1 MVLVSTIVNSLFRY
15 MKYGALMINFNFF
28 DEWLLLKSN
37 VKNLFLNQRL
47 TRFPYLIGVL
57 FLLLEVYI
65 GNLINLL
72 GIVDSLKLTP
82 NDTFSNYFGRI
93 VLTSDYYIDEPIFFI
108 MTIVIN
114 LLGAFTLSELGKRR
128 LNDYSGSAL
137 GRCLQYIILIFNILL
152 LGFWGY
158 NQNLTDI
165 DLRVTVD
172 FYIYLFYEYIVL
184 LLLIFVPSNK
194 ESNRY
199 GLPNGKQKSGEY
211 NISYEPLYSSSGD
224 KKRED
229 YWDRIGL
236 SHSID
241 SFRTMFIN
249 KLFDYRTRAKRQ
261 ELYWGVVMFQILTN
275 ALNPILFYFYEN
287 IFNIDTAIVASLVIY
302 WIFWL
307 WYMLANI
314 SCTVRRLHDT
324 GLSGYWLVAMFIP
337 FINIYTLY
345 MTVFKPSINRVELNS
360 INE

>member
-1 MVLVSTIVNSLFRY
+1 
-15 MKYGALMINFNFF
+15 MINFNFF

-47 TRFPYLIGVL
+47 TRFPYFIGVL
-57 FLLLEVYI
+57 FLLLEAYTCNVINFLGIIDSLKFNFNETFQAYLDNI
-65 GNLINLL
+65 ILTSNYEIDKPTFLIMTIIINLL
-72 GIVDSLKLTP
+72 G
-82 NDTFSNYFGRI
+82 TF
-93 VLTSDYYIDEPIFFI
+93 
-108 MTIVIN
+108 
-114 LLGAFTLSELGKRR
+114 ALSELVKRR

-137 GRCLQYIILIFNILL
+137 GRYLQYIILIFNILL
-152 LGFWGY
+152 LGYWGY

-165 DLRVTVD
+165 DLRMTVD

-199 GLPNGKQKSGEY
+199 GLPNGKQRSGEY
-211 NISYEPLYSSSGD
+211 IITYKPIYSSSDD

-229 YWDRIGL
+229 YWDTIGL

-241 SFRTMFIN
+241 SFRSMFIN

-261 ELYWGVVMFQILTN
+261 ELYWGVFMFQIITS
-275 ALNPILFYFYEN
+275 ALNSVLFYFYEN
-287 IFNIDTAIVASLVIY
+287 IFNVETAIVASLVIY

-307 WYMLANI
+307 WYTLANI

-345 MTVFKPSINRVELNS
+345 MTVFKPSINRVELHS

>member
-1 MVLVSTIVNSLFRY
+1 
-15 MKYGALMINFNFF
+15 MINFNFL

-37 VKNLFLNQRL
+37 IKNIFLNQRL

-65 GNLINLL
+65 SNLIIFL
-72 GIVDSLKLTP
+72 GIVDSLKLSP

-93 VLTSDYYIDEPIFFI
+93 VLTSDYSIDEPIFFI
-108 MTIVIN
+108 MTIGIN

-128 LNDYSGSAL
+128 LNDYSGSAI

-152 LGFWGY
+152 LGYWGY
-158 NQNLTDI
+158 NQSLTDI
-165 DLRVTVD
+165 DIRVTAD

-184 LLLIFVPSNK
+184 LLLIFVPSSKVANQ
-194 ESNRY
+194 Y
-199 GLPNGKQKSGEY
+199 GLPNGKQRSGEY
-211 NISYEPLYSSSGD
+211 IITYKPIYSSSDD

-229 YWDRIGL
+229 YWDTIGL

-241 SFRTMFIN
+241 SFRSMFIN

-261 ELYWGVVMFQILTN
+261 ELYWGVFMFQIITS
-275 ALNPILFYFYEN
+275 ALNSVLFYFYEN
-287 IFNIDTAIVASLVIY
+287 IFNVETAIVASLVIY
-302 WIFWL
+302 WIFWI
-307 WYMLANI
+307 WYTLANI

-324 GLSGYWLVAMFIP
+324 GLSAYWLIAIFIP

-345 MTVFKPSINRVELNS
+345 MTVFKPSINSVELNS

>member
-1 MVLVSTIVNSLFRY
+1 
-15 MKYGALMINFNFF
+15 MINFNFL

-65 GNLINLL
+65 GNLIIFL

-93 VLTSDYYIDEPIFFI
+93 VLTSDYEPIFFI

-114 LLGAFTLSELGKRR
+114 LLGAFMLSELGKRR
-128 LNDYSGSAL
+128 LNDYSGSAI

-152 LGFWGY
+152 LGYWGY
-158 NQNLTDI
+158 NQSLTDI
-165 DLRVTVD
+165 DIRVTAD

-184 LLLIFVPSNK
+184 LLLIFVPSSKVANQ
-194 ESNRY
+194 Y
-199 GLPNGKQKSGEY
+199 GLPNGKQRSGEY
-211 NISYEPLYSSSGD
+211 IITYKPIYSSSDD

-229 YWDRIGL
+229 YWDIIGL

-241 SFRTMFIN
+241 SFRSMFIN

-261 ELYWGVVMFQILTN
+261 ELYWGVFMFQIITS
-275 ALNPILFYFYEN
+275 ALNSVLFYFYEN
-287 IFNIDTAIVASLVIY
+287 IFNVETAIVASLVIY
-302 WIFWL
+302 WIFWI

-324 GLSGYWLVAMFIP
+324 GLSAYWLIAIFIP

-345 MTVFKPSINRVELNS
+345 MTVFKPSINSVELNS

>member
-47 TRFPYLIGVL
+47 TRFPYFIGVL
-57 FLLLEVYI
+57 FLLLEAYTCNVINFLGIIDSLKFNFNETFQAYFDNI
-65 GNLINLL
+65 ILTSNYEIDKPTFLIMTIIINLL
-72 GIVDSLKLTP
+72 G
-82 NDTFSNYFGRI
+82 TF
-93 VLTSDYYIDEPIFFI
+93 
-108 MTIVIN
+108 
-114 LLGAFTLSELGKRR
+114 ALSELVKRR

-137 GRCLQYIILIFNILL
+137 GRYLQYIILIFNILL
-152 LGFWGY
+152 LGYWGY

-165 DLRVTVD
+165 DLRMTVD

-184 LLLIFVPSNK
+184 LLLIFVPSNQK
-194 ESNRY
+194 SNRY
-199 GLPNGKQKSGEY
+199 GMPNGKQKSGEY
-211 NISYEPLYSSSGD
+211 IISYEPLYSSSDD

-229 YWDRIGL
+229 YWDTIGL

-241 SFRTMFIN
+241 SFRSMFIN

-261 ELYWGVVMFQILTN
+261 ELYWGVFMFQIITS
-275 ALNPILFYFYEN
+275 ALNSVLFYFYEN
-287 IFNIDTAIVASLVIY
+287 IFNVETAIVASLVIY
-302 WIFWL
+302 WIFWI
-307 WYMLANI
+307 WYTLANI

-324 GLSGYWLVAMFIP
+324 GLSAYWLIAIFIP

-345 MTVFKPSINRVELNS
+345 MTVFKPSINSVELNS

>member
-1 MVLVSTIVNSLFRY
+1 
-15 MKYGALMINFNFF
+15 MINFNFL

-65 GNLINLL
+65 SNLINIL
-72 GIVDSLKLTP
+72 GVIDSLKFSFNETFQAYFDNIILT
-82 NDTFSNYFGRI
+82 SNYE
-93 VLTSDYYIDEPIFFI
+93 IDKPTFII
-108 MTIVIN
+108 MTIIIN
-114 LLGAFTLSELGKRR
+114 LLGAFALSELVKRR
-128 LNDYSGSAL
+128 LNDYSDSTL

-152 LGFWGY
+152 LGYLGY
-158 NQNLTDI
+158 NQSLTDI

-172 FYIYLFYEYIVL
+172 FYIYLFYEYIVF

-194 ESNRY
+194 ESNHY
-199 GLPNGKQKSGEY
+199 GLPNGKQKSEEY
-211 NISYEPLYSSSGD
+211 IITYEPIYSSSDD

-261 ELYWGVVMFQILTN
+261 ELYWGVFMFQIITN
-275 ALNPILFYFYEN
+275 ALNPVLFYFYEN
-287 IFNIDTAIVASLVIY
+287 IFNIDTAVVASLVIY

-337 FINIYTLY
+337 FINVYTLY
-345 MTVFKPSINRVELNS
+345 MTVFKPSIHSVELND

>member
-1 MVLVSTIVNSLFRY
+1 
-15 MKYGALMINFNFF
+15 MINFKFF
-28 DEWLLLKSN
+28 DEWLLLKHN
-37 VKNLFLNQRL
+37 IRNLFINQRL
-47 TRFPYLIGVL
+47 TRFSYFVGLIFL
-57 FLLLEVYI
+57 FIEIYF

-72 GIVDSLKLTP
+72 GIIGSLKF
-82 NDTFSNYFGRI
+82 NFNETFQEYFDDVIFSSNYK
-93 VLTSDYYIDEPIFFI
+93 IDEPMFI
-108 MTIVIN
+108 IIIVIFN
-114 LLGAFTLSELGKRR
+114 VIGAYVLSELVKRR
-128 LNDYSGSAL
+128 LNDYSNTRIG
-137 GRCLQYIILIFNILL
+137 QYIQCCILAFNIGILCY
-152 LGFWGY
+152 WGY
-158 NQNLTDI
+158 NQSFDHIDISVTFNLYSY
-165 DLRVTVD
+165 
-172 FYIYLFYEYIVL
+172 FFYEHILTLLLVL
-184 LLLIFVPSNK
+184 LPSNK
-194 ESNRY
+194 KENIHGLSN
-199 GLPNGKQKSGEY
+199 GNQKSDDY
-211 NISYEPLYSSSGD
+211 IIFFEPFYSPS
-224 KKRED
+224 KITEKED
-229 YWDRIGL
+229 YWDAIGL

-241 SFRTMFIN
+241 SFKSMFIN

-345 MTVFKPSINRVELNS
+345 MTVFKPSIKGVELNS

>member
-1 MVLVSTIVNSLFRY
+1 MVLVSTVDNTLFRY

-28 DEWLLLKSN
+28 DEWLLFKSN

-47 TRFPYLIGVL
+47 TRFPYFIGVL
-57 FLLLEVYI
+57 FLLLEAYTCNV
-65 GNLINLL
+65 INFL
-72 GIVDSLKLTP
+72 GIIDSLKFNFNETFQAYFDNIILT
-82 NDTFSNYFGRI
+82 SNYE
-93 VLTSDYYIDEPIFFI
+93 IDKPTFLI
-108 MTIVIN
+108 MTIIIN
-114 LLGAFTLSELGKRR
+114 LLGAFALSELVKRR

-137 GRCLQYIILIFNILL
+137 GRYLQYIILIFNILL
-152 LGFWGY
+152 LGYWGY

-165 DLRVTVD
+165 DLRMTVD
-172 FYIYLFYEYIVL
+172 FYMYLFYEYIVL
-184 LLLIFVPSNK
+184 LLLIFVPSNQK
-194 ESNRY
+194 SNRY

-211 NISYEPLYSSSGD
+211 VISYDPLYSSNDD

-229 YWDRIGL
+229 YWDTIGL

-261 ELYWGVVMFQILTN
+261 ELYWGVFMFQIITY
-275 ALNPILFYFYEN
+275 ALNPVLFYFYEN
-287 IFNIDTAIVASLVIY
+287 IFNIDTAILASLVIY

>member
-65 GNLINLL
+65 SNLIIFL
-72 GIVDSLKLTP
+72 GIVDSLKLIP

-93 VLTSDYYIDEPIFFI
+93 VLTSDYSIDEPIFFI

-128 LNDYSGSAL
+128 LNDYSGSTL
-137 GRCLQYIILIFNILL
+137 GRCLQYIVLIFNILL
-152 LGFWGY
+152 LGYWGY

-165 DLRVTVD
+165 DLRMTVD

-184 LLLIFVPSNK
+184 LLLIFVPSNQK
-194 ESNRY
+194 SNRY
-199 GLPNGKQKSGEY
+199 GMPNGKQKSGEY
-211 NISYEPLYSSSGD
+211 IISYEPLYSSSGD

-261 ELYWGVVMFQILTN
+261 ELYWGVFMFQIITY

-287 IFNIDTAIVASLVIY
+287 FFNIDTAIVTSLVIY

>member
-1 MVLVSTIVNSLFRY
+1 
-15 MKYGALMINFNFF
+15 MINFNFF

-37 VKNLFLNQRL
+37 IKNLFLNQRL
-47 TRFPYLIGVL
+47 TRFSYLIGVL
-57 FLLLEVYI
+57 FLLLEVYTCNVI
-65 GNLINLL
+65 NFLGIIDSLKFNFNETFQAYFDNIILTSNYEIDKPTFLIMTIIINLL
-72 GIVDSLKLTP
+72 G
-82 NDTFSNYFGRI
+82 TF
-93 VLTSDYYIDEPIFFI
+93 
-108 MTIVIN
+108 
-114 LLGAFTLSELGKRR
+114 ALSELVKRR

-137 GRCLQYIILIFNILL
+137 GRYLQYIILIFNILL
-152 LGFWGY
+152 LGYWGY

-165 DLRVTVD
+165 DLRMTVD

-184 LLLIFVPSNK
+184 LLLIFVPSNQK
-194 ESNRY
+194 SNRY
-199 GLPNGKQKSGEY
+199 GMPNGKQKSGEY
-211 NISYEPLYSSSGD
+211 IISYKPIYSSSGD

-229 YWDRIGL
+229 IWDTIGL

-261 ELYWGVVMFQILTN
+261 ELYWGVFMFQIITY

-324 GLSGYWLVAMFIP
+324 GLSGYWLVALFIP

-345 MTVFKPSINRVELNS
+345 MTVFKPSINVIELNS

>member
-1 MVLVSTIVNSLFRY
+1 
-15 MKYGALMINFNFF
+15 MINFKFL

-65 GNLINLL
+65 SNLINIL
-72 GIVDSLKLTP
+72 GVIDSLKFSFNETFQEYFDNIILT
-82 NDTFSNYFGRI
+82 SNYE
-93 VLTSDYYIDEPIFFI
+93 IDKPTFII
-108 MTIVIN
+108 MTIIIN
-114 LLGAFTLSELGKRR
+114 LLGAFALSELVKRR
-128 LNDYSGSAL
+128 LNDYSDSTL

-152 LGFWGY
+152 LGYWGY
-158 NQNLTDI
+158 NQSLTDI

-194 ESNRY
+194 ESNHY
-199 GLPNGKQKSGEY
+199 GWPNGKQKSGEY
-211 NISYEPLYSSSGD
+211 IITYEPIYSSSDD

-261 ELYWGVVMFQILTN
+261 ELYWGVFMFQIITN

-287 IFNIDTAIVASLVIY
+287 IFTIDTAIVASLVIY

-337 FINIYTLY
+337 FINVYTLY
-345 MTVFKPSINRVELNS
+345 MTVFKPSIHSVELNA

>member
-1 MVLVSTIVNSLFRY
+1 
-15 MKYGALMINFNFF
+15 
-28 DEWLLLKSN
+28 
-37 VKNLFLNQRL
+37 
-47 TRFPYLIGVL
+47 
-57 FLLLEVYI
+57 
-65 GNLINLL
+65 
-72 GIVDSLKLTP
+72 
-82 NDTFSNYFGRI
+82 
-93 VLTSDYYIDEPIFFI
+93 

-128 LNDYSGSAL
+128 LNDCSGSTL

-152 LGFWGY
+152 LGYWGY

-184 LLLIFVPSNK
+184 LLLIFVPSTK
-194 ESNRY
+194 ESNHH

-211 NISYEPLYSSSGD
+211 IITYESIYSSSND

-229 YWDRIGL
+229 FWDRIGL
-236 SHSID
+236 SHSMA

-249 KLFDYRTRAKRQ
+249 KLFDYRSRAKRQ
-261 ELYWGVVMFQILTN
+261 ELYWGVFMFQIITN

-287 IFNIDTAIVASLVIY
+287 IFTIDTAIVASLVIY

-314 SCTVRRLHDT
+314 SCTIRRLHDT

-337 FINIYTLY
+337 FINVYTLY
-345 MTVFKPSINRVELNS
+345 MTVFKPSIHSIELNA

>member
-1 MVLVSTIVNSLFRY
+1 
-15 MKYGALMINFNFF
+15 MINFNFL

-47 TRFPYLIGVL
+47 TRFPYFIGVL
-57 FLLLEVYI
+57 FLLLEAYTCNVINFLGIIDSLKFNFNETFQAYFDNI
-65 GNLINLL
+65 ILTSNYEIDKPTFLIMTIIINLL
-72 GIVDSLKLTP
+72 G
-82 NDTFSNYFGRI
+82 TF
-93 VLTSDYYIDEPIFFI
+93 
-108 MTIVIN
+108 
-114 LLGAFTLSELGKRR
+114 ALSELVKRR

-137 GRCLQYIILIFNILL
+137 GRYLQYIVLIFNILL
-152 LGFWGY
+152 LGYWGY

-165 DLRVTVD
+165 DLRMTVD

-184 LLLIFVPSNK
+184 LLLIFVPSNQK
-194 ESNRY
+194 SNRY

-211 NISYEPLYSSSGD
+211 VISYDPLYSSNDD

-261 ELYWGVVMFQILTN
+261 ELYWGVFMFQIITY
-275 ALNPILFYFYEN
+275 ALNPVLFYFYEN
-287 IFNIDTAIVASLVIY
+287 IFNIDTAILASLVIY

>member
-1 MVLVSTIVNSLFRY
+1 MVRVSTVVNTLFRY
-15 MKYGALMINFNFF
+15 MKYGALMINFNFL

-37 VKNLFLNQRL
+37 VKNIFLNQRL
-47 TRFPYLIGVL
+47 TRFPYLAGVA
-57 FLLLEVYI
+57 FLLLEVYFC
-65 GNLINLL
+65 NFINFL
-72 GIVDSLKLTP
+72 GIIGSLKF
-82 NDTFSNYFGRI
+82 NFNETFQEYFDNVIFTSNYI
-93 VLTSDYYIDEPIFFI
+93 IDKPTFLI
-108 MTIVIN
+108 MTIIIN
-114 LLGAFTLSELGKRR
+114 LLGAFILSELVKRR
-128 LNDYSGSAL
+128 LNDYSGSAI

-152 LGFWGY
+152 LIYWGY
-158 NQNLTDI
+158 NQSLTDI
-165 DLRVTVD
+165 DVRVTAD

-194 ESNRY
+194 VANQY
-199 GLPNGKQKSGEY
+199 GLPNGMQRSGEY
-211 NISYEPLYSSSGD
+211 IITYEPIYSSSGD

-241 SFRTMFIN
+241 SFRSMFIN

-261 ELYWGVVMFQILTN
+261 ELYWGVFMFQIITY

-287 IFNIDTAIVASLVIY
+287 IFNVETAIVASLVIY

-324 GLSGYWLVAMFIP
+324 GLSGYWLVTMFIP
-337 FINIYTLY
+337 IINIYTLY
-345 MTVFKPSINRVELNS
+345 MTVFKPSIHSVELNS
-360 INE
+360 LN

>member
-1 MVLVSTIVNSLFRY
+1 
-15 MKYGALMINFNFF
+15 MINFNFF

-47 TRFPYLIGVL
+47 TRFPYFIGVL

-65 GNLINLL
+65 SNLIIFL

-93 VLTSDYYIDEPIFFI
+93 VLTSDYSIDEPIFFI

-114 LLGAFTLSELGKRR
+114 LLGAFTLSELVKRR

-137 GRCLQYIILIFNILL
+137 GRYLQYIILIFNILL
-152 LGFWGY
+152 LGYWGY

-165 DLRVTVD
+165 DLRMTVD

-194 ESNRY
+194 VANQY
-199 GLPNGKQKSGEY
+199 GLPNGKQRSGEY
-211 NISYEPLYSSSGD
+211 IITYKPIYSSSDD

-229 YWDRIGL
+229 YWDTIGL

-241 SFRTMFIN
+241 SFRSMFIN

-261 ELYWGVVMFQILTN
+261 ELYWGVFMFQIITS
-275 ALNPILFYFYEN
+275 ALNSVLFYFYEN
-287 IFNIDTAIVASLVIY
+287 IFNVETAIVASLVIY
-302 WIFWL
+302 WIFWI
-307 WYMLANI
+307 WYTLANI

-324 GLSGYWLVAMFIP
+324 GLSAYWLIAIFIP

-345 MTVFKPSINRVELNS
+345 MTVFKASINSVELNS

>member
-1 MVLVSTIVNSLFRY
+1 
-15 MKYGALMINFNFF
+15 MINFNFL

-47 TRFPYLIGVL
+47 TRFPYFIGVL
-57 FLLLEVYI
+57 FLLLEAYTCNVINFLGIIDSLKFNFNETFQAYFDNI
-65 GNLINLL
+65 ILTSNYEIDKPTFLIMTIIINLL
-72 GIVDSLKLTP
+72 G
-82 NDTFSNYFGRI
+82 TF
-93 VLTSDYYIDEPIFFI
+93 
-108 MTIVIN
+108 
-114 LLGAFTLSELGKRR
+114 ALSELVKRR

-137 GRCLQYIILIFNILL
+137 GRYLQYIILIFNILL
-152 LGFWGY
+152 LGYWGY

-165 DLRVTVD
+165 DLRMTVD

-184 LLLIFVPSNK
+184 LLLIFVPSNQK
-194 ESNRY
+194 SNRY

-211 NISYEPLYSSSGD
+211 VISYDPLYSSNDD

-261 ELYWGVVMFQILTN
+261 ELYWGVFMFQIITY

-302 WIFWL
+302 WIFWI

-345 MTVFKPSINRVELNS
+345 MTVFKPSINRVELHS

>member
-1 MVLVSTIVNSLFRY
+1 
-15 MKYGALMINFNFF
+15 MINFNFF

-47 TRFPYLIGVL
+47 TRFPYFIGVL
-57 FLLLEVYI
+57 FLLLEAYTCNVINFLGIIDSLKFNFNETFQAYFDNI
-65 GNLINLL
+65 ILTSNYEIDKPTFLIMTIIINLL
-72 GIVDSLKLTP
+72 G
-82 NDTFSNYFGRI
+82 TF
-93 VLTSDYYIDEPIFFI
+93 
-108 MTIVIN
+108 
-114 LLGAFTLSELGKRR
+114 ALSELVKRR

-137 GRCLQYIILIFNILL
+137 GRYLQYIILIFNILL
-152 LGFWGY
+152 LGYWGY

-165 DLRVTVD
+165 DLRMTVD

-184 LLLIFVPSNK
+184 LLLIFVPSNQK
-194 ESNRY
+194 SNRY

-211 NISYEPLYSSSGD
+211 IITYKPIYSSSDD

-261 ELYWGVVMFQILTN
+261 ELYWGVFMFQIITY

-287 IFNIDTAIVASLVIY
+287 IFNIDTAILASLVIY